1 MIKALAVSSM
11 RLARHHTLLFHRV
24 LNEQDPMSPDEPT
37 ADWFRVLVKW
47 LAGSFEVISL
57 EEAVTR
63 AGNHRQHGPTVSI
76 TFDDGYADNFL
87 VALPIL
93 EEFAVPATFFVASSF
108 IDGGR
113 MWNDSIIETAR
124 RLQPGSYSLDGVN
137 PGSYE
142 ISDWASRR
150 QLASAAITAWKHMP
164 PQDRQ
169 DKVDTFST
177 LVDGLPVD
185 LMMTKA
191 QLRRLADSRL
201 STVGGHTRTHPIL
214 AALQDDAAREEI
226 TSGKRDLEEWLQ
238 KDVTLF
244 AYPNGKLGR
253 DYLCKHA
260 EFAKE
265 AGFRAAVATDW
276 GTMDAATDLYAI
288 PRFTPW
294 HTNLTRFSV
303 DMARCHFGLI

>member
-1 MIKALAVSSM
+1 MIEKLAVSSM
-11 RLARHHTLLFHRV
+11 RLARHHTLIFHRV

-37 ADWFRVLVKW
+37 AEWFRALAGW
-47 LAGSFEVISL
+47 LARSFEVISL
-57 EEAVTR
+57 AEAVTR
-63 AGNHRQHGPTVSI
+63 AGNHGLRGPTVSI

-93 EEFAVPATFFVASSF
+93 EEFALPATFFVASGF

-113 MWNDSIIETAR
+113 MWNDSIIETVR
-124 RLQPGSYSLDGVN
+124 RLQPGNYSLEDLS
-137 PGSYE
+137 PTSFE

-150 QLASAAITAWKHMP
+150 HLANTAITAWKHLP
-164 PQDRQ
+164 PQERQ
-169 DKVDTFST
+169 GKVDGFSA
-177 LVDGLPVD
+177 LVDDLPID
-185 LMMTKA
+185 LMMSKA
-191 QLRRLADSRL
+191 QLRLLAESRL

-214 AALQDDAAREEI
+214 AALPDNAARDEI
-226 TSGKRDLEEWLQ
+226 ESGKRDLEEWLQ
-238 KDVTLF
+238 REITLF

-253 DYLCKHA
+253 DYLRGHA
-260 EFAKE
+260 EFVKE

-294 HTNLTRFSV
+294 HTNLPRFAV